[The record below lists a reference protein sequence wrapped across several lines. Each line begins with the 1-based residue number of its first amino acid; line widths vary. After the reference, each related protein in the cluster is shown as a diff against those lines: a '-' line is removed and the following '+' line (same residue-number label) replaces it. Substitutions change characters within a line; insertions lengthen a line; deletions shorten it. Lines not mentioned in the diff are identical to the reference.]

1 MARKLPSISTSSM
14 SDISFLLLTFFLLT
28 SSITNEQ
35 GIPRLMPKI
44 SDQTKE
50 HHEEINQRNMLK
62 ILVNM
67 NDDIYI
73 TGAEYTSGKEIKNRD
88 IQGQLKEIAKKFLV
102 NEKTRIVF
110 LANPNNSPD
119 YPEKEDKIIEGI
131 GHCMVSKGVISLVSD
146 NSTTYKTYI
155 LVQNELQK
163 AVNELRDE
171 FALNHFGQPYEKLAS
186 EEQKAVQQA
195 VPINISETFNN

>member
-35 GIPRLMPKI
+35 GIPRLMPKL

-50 HHEEINQRNMLK
+50 HHEEVNQRNMLK

-73 TGAEYTSGKEIKNRD
+73 TGAEFVSGKEIKNKD
-88 IQGQLKEIAKKFLV
+88 IQFELKDIAKK
-102 NEKTRIVF
+102 F
-110 LANPNNSPD
+110 LANPNNSPL

-131 GHCMVSKGVISLVSD
+131 GHYAVSKGVISLVSD

-163 AVNELRDE
+163 AINELRDE
-171 FALNHFGQPYEKLAS
+171 LSLNQFGQPYAKLPS
-186 EEQKAVQQA
+186 EDQKAIQQA
-195 VPINISETFNN
+195 IPINISETFNN

>member
-88 IQGQLKEIAKKFLV
+88 IQGQLKEIAKKFL
-102 NEKTRIVF
+102 
-110 LANPNNSPD
+110 ANPNNSPD

>member
-1 MARKLPSISTSSM
+1 MARKLPAISTSSM

-44 SDQTKE
+44 SDKTQE
-50 HHEEINQRNMLK
+50 HHEEVNQRNMLK

-73 TGAEYTSGKEIKNRD
+73 TGAEFVAGKEIKNKD
-88 IQGQLKEIAKKFLV
+88 VQGQLKEIAKKFL
-102 NEKTRIVF
+102 
-110 LANPNNSPD
+110 ANPNNSPL
-119 YPEKEDKIIEGI
+119 YPEKEDKLIDGI

-171 FALNHFGQPYEKLAS
+171 FALNQFGQPYAKLATD
-186 EEQKAVQQA
+186 EQKAVQQA

>member
-1 MARKLPSISTSSM
+1 MARKLPAISTSSM

-44 SDQTKE
+44 SDKTQE
-50 HHEEINQRNMLK
+50 HHEDVNQRNMLK

-73 TGAEYTSGKEIKNRD
+73 TGAEFTSGKEIKNKD
-88 IQGQLKEIAKKFLV
+88 IQGQLKEIAKKFL
-102 NEKTRIVF
+102 
-110 LANPNNSPD
+110 ANPTNSPD
-119 YPEKEDKIIEGI
+119 YPEKEDKLIDGI

-171 FALNHFGQPYEKLAS
+171 FSLNQFGQPYAKLAA

>member
-1 MARKLPSISTSSM
+1 MARKLPAISTSSM

-44 SDQTKE
+44 SDKTQE

-73 TGAEYTSGKEIKNRD
+73 TGAEFVAGKEIKNKD
-88 IQGQLKEIAKKFLV
+88 VQGQLKEIAKKFL
-102 NEKTRIVF
+102 
-110 LANPNNSPD
+110 ANPNNSPL
-119 YPEKEDKIIEGI
+119 YPEKEDKLIDGI

-171 FALNHFGQPYEKLAS
+171 FALNQFGQPYAKLATD
-186 EEQKAVQQA
+186 EQKAVQQA